1 MFPQP
6 PNKGLTKIQLAAQ
19 VLREAI
25 LRGDLVPGQKLKQQ
39 DLSEQLGMSA
49 TPIREVLRV
58 LEAEG
63 LLVYVPYKGVFVPEV
78 SPAETEEVVPIRVAL
93 EGLAV
98 RLAVPRM
105 TEEDISLLETAQTQM
120 EQAWQG
126 MNLAEV
132 RRHNY
137 TFHMTIYGRC
147 NSSILCQLIQRVW
160 PRFATDILWM
170 IPGRTERSLAQHR
183 VILQAI
189 KDRDAERASA
199 LLAEHITTAGKSIAE
214 FMKKQEQQRGLA
226 GVAGT
231 FPGMSPDLPQV

>member
-1 MFPQP
+1 MISQP
-6 PNKGLTKIQLAAQ
+6 PSKGITKIQLAVQ

-39 DLSEQLGMSA
+39 YLSEQLGMSA

-58 LEAEG
+58 LETEG
-63 LLVYVPYKGVFVPEV
+63 LVVYVPYKGVFVPDV
-78 SPAETEEVVPIRVAL
+78 SPAETEEIAPIRVAL

-105 TEEDISLLETAQTQM
+105 TDEDISRVETAQMQM
-120 EQAWQG
+120 EQAWQD
-126 MNLAEV
+126 MNLSEV

-137 TFHMTIYGRC
+137 TFHMTIYTRC
-147 NSSILCQLIQRVW
+147 NSNVLCQLIQRVW
-160 PRFATDILWM
+160 PRFATDVLWM

-183 VILQAI
+183 AILQAI
-189 KDRDAERASA
+189 KDRDAERAAA

-214 FMKKQEQQRGLA
+214 FMKKQEHQRGLLELTETLP
-226 GVAGT
+226 GVGQ
-231 FPGMSPDLPQV
+231 GLS